1 MTFDDFREIWVLD
14 FEFGEDKDHLPSL
27 RCLVA
32 KEILKQR
39 VLRIWFDDSKPIKNP
54 FLRPKNSLFL
64 AYYASAEMG
73 CFLKLKW
80 DLPLYLID
88 LYAEFRNFTNGL
100 HLPLGRGLLGA
111 LGYFGVSHIESSE
124 KENLS
129 PFFK

>member
-54 FLRPKNSLFL
+54 FLRPKNSLFWL
-64 AYYASAEMG
+64 TMPR
-73 CFLKLKW
+73 LKW
-80 DLPLYLID
+80 
-88 LYAEFRNFTNGL
+88 
-100 HLPLGRGLLGA
+100 GA
-111 LGYFGVSHIESSE
+111 F
-124 KENLS
+124 
-129 PFFK
+129 

>member
-39 VLRIWFDDSKPIKNP
+39 VLRIWFDDSKPIKKP
-54 FLRPKNSLFL
+54 FSRPKESLFL

-73 CFLKLKW
+73 CFLKLKC
-80 DLPLYLID
+80 DLLLYLID
-88 LYAEFRNFTNGL
+88 LYAEFRNFTNGSIF
-100 HLPLGRGLLGA
+100 PWAEASLG
-111 LGYFGVSHIESSE
+111 
-124 KENLS
+124 
-129 PFFK
+129 P